1 MHIFFNSPYGNMLK
15 NLYKVLPS
23 SSSRRV
29 RNSAE
34 SKYADVPSHDDNKN
48 TVKPMKELGNLC
60 HTSYTTEK
68 ENIARLPF
76 LEVTC
81 QQSSD

>member
-1 MHIFFNSPYGNMLK
+1 MLK

-34 SKYADVPSHDDNKN
+34 SKYAYVPSYDDNKN

-60 HTSYTTEK
+60 HTTAK
-68 ENIARLPF
+68 ENIGRLPF
-76 LEVTC
+76 LKVT
-81 QQSSD
+81 